1 MKAHY
6 RGFTLI
12 EMMITVA
19 IVAILAAIALPA
31 YQNYVKRS
39 HAQAAGADLVALS
52 LALENTYQRTL
63 QYPTAASGTSATSYV
78 ASGTTTQPW
87 APSQSA
93 FFGYTVSVASSSYTL
108 TATGTGVN
116 ATCVL
121 TLDNTNT
128 RTISGGSACGGL
140 TSW

>member
-12 EMMITVA
+12 EMMVTVA

-63 QYPTAASGTSATSYV
+63 QYPAAASGTSATSYV

-93 FFGYTVSVASSSYTL
+93 FFNYTVTVASSSYTL
-108 TATGTGVN
+108 QADGTGTNTGC
-116 ATCVL
+116 TL
-121 TLDNTNT
+121 TLTNTNS
-128 RTISGGSACGGL
+128 RSISGGDPCGGL
-140 TSW
+140 SSW